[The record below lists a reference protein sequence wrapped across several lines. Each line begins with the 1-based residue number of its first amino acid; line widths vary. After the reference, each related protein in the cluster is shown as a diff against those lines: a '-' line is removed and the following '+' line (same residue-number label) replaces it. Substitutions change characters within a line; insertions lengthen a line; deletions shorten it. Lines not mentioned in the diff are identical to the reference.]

1 MAGAWGRRLSV
12 TDGSHPYQQ
21 AVGGGHWM
29 ASTGWWALGGGH
41 WMVGTAWRALKC
53 YKETAAWKPED
64 TVTAV
69 GILARG
75 LHAFPTSLDHKT
87 PTEYR
92 EGDESSWQS
101 LCGELK
107 PQFQRRLEKQAS
119 SIFSFCRWVCLIRQ
133 GILLG

>member
-1 MAGAWGRRLSV
+1 
-12 TDGSHPYQQ
+12 
-21 AVGGGHWM
+21 
-29 ASTGWWALGGGH
+29 
-41 WMVGTAWRALKC
+41 MVGTAWRALKC

-87 PTEYR
+87 PTEYL